1 MAADKLCVLRKEREC
16 FDIYLLPKDLK
27 VYSKEKRDVFLE
39 GYDEAEDQARL
50 DELEAKAKAA
60 EDAEDEENAEIE
72 EGGESNVAG

>member
-1 MAADKLCVLRKEREC
+1 MAADKLCVLRKEREF

-72 EGGESNVAG
+72 EGGESNAAG